1 MTITAIQA
9 LSQIQNLSGSARTVE
24 NVRAIVAQVD
34 ASVAGATEALIYSG
48 KNEAG
53 EFMSD
58 VARNFAANNP
68 EIAIIDN
75 TEIFDLLNDNP
86 QFELELQNII
96 NEQNATTGS
105 NWSFQEVF
113 DGKDVEGG
121 VRVANDSMWDIGSRN
136 FVEQAPDDIKVFA
149 VNADPNGVLLQT
161 EIPALQEKGGTLNG
175 LPASELSSDA
185 SIRAKQI
192 EQVSVAEF
200 SLLKSVDTGA
210 ADGAIMLVAD
220 NPDIGDSFASKVFS
234 STTLKVLGV
243 VGAIIDLGYLAY
255 EVEEKL
261 SAGDVDGA
269 FEVAGDWVADNVEGA
284 LGAVAAV
291 GILTLLAPAVATA
304 AAGSIV
310 AGAAILSTAVVGGG
324 AAAILLDSK
333 SALESLGLLD
343 SPESGT
349 KIPLGEQFINAPKNV
364 YVNENGEM
372 EIDENGQIRQAS
384 SMQIFVMHLHKKMV
398 AA

>member
-1 MTITAIQA
+1 MSLTNSQA
-9 LSQIQNLSGSARTVE
+9 LIQMQNLSGSARTVE

-75 TEIFDLLNDNP
+75 TEIFNLLKSGIFQD
-86 QFELELQNII
+86 ELDNII
-96 NEQNATTGS
+96 NDQNATTGS

-121 VRVANDSMWDIGSRN
+121 TRVNNTSMWDIGSRN
-136 FVEQAPDDIKVFA
+136 FVEQAPDDIKIFA

-175 LPASELSSDA
+175 LPASELSGDA

-220 NPDIGDSFASKVFS
+220 NPDIGDSFSSKVFS

-243 VGAIIDLGYLAY
+243 VGAIRTVIYLN
-255 EVEEKL
+255 L
-261 SAGDVDGA
+261 PTTRSA
-269 FEVAGDWVADNVEGA
+269 
-284 LGAVAAV
+284 
-291 GILTLLAPAVATA
+291 
-304 AAGSIV
+304 
-310 AGAAILSTAVVGGG
+310 
-324 AAAILLDSK
+324 
-333 SALESLGLLD
+333 
-343 SPESGT
+343 
-349 KIPLGEQFINAPKNV
+349 
-364 YVNENGEM
+364 
-372 EIDENGQIRQAS
+372 
-384 SMQIFVMHLHKKMV
+384 
-398 AA
+398 